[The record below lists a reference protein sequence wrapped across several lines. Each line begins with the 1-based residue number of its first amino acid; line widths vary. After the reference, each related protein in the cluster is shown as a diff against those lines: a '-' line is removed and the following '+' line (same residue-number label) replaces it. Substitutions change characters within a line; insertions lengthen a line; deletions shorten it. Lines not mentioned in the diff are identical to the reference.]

1 MNTDSILFC
10 LGLGVLALAT
20 LIHAGVNLRH
30 RTPGERAADHS
41 SDAGEMVA
49 QPASLTPSTLRLM
62 ALAGVL
68 RAFRRPQ

>member
-1 MNTDSILFC
+1 MNTDSIVFC
-10 LGLGVLALAT
+10 FGLGVLALAT
-20 LIHAGVNLRH
+20 LIHAGAQLRH

-41 SDAGEMVA
+41 EHSLDMVQ
-49 QPASLTPSTLRLM
+49 QPAPLSPRTLRLM

>member
-1 MNTDSILFC
+1 MDAILFA
-10 LGLGVLALAT
+10 LAL
-20 LIHAGVNLRH
+20 LVFAGALAASGQLRH

-41 SDAGEMVA
+41 EHSLDMVQ
-49 QPASLTPSTLRLM
+49 QPAPLSPRTLRLM